1 MTALNPEPSDIDL
14 SDLPPVPRRRNTDIL
29 RNPSPQLRNPSPGH
43 RNPSPHGDSTD
54 VDLTAVKAEP
64 EDKGYEVHMWNKI
77 LRYVPK
83 QNKVTEHVSAWLF
96 DYNDLDSKLFL
107 FW

>member
-64 EDKGYEVHMWNKI
+64 EDKGYEVHM
-77 LRYVPK
+77 
-83 QNKVTEHVSAWLF
+83 
-96 DYNDLDSKLFL
+96 
-107 FW
+107 